1 MAVNLPAPA
10 LRRLDPDQP
19 VATSAAGRDEASA
32 RKRGL
37 TRRPRADRVK
47 RQQAD
52 FFGHFKPEAQ
62 EILSDLLEK
71 YTGDS
76 ELKCSP
82 ASGPVEAGIKL
93 ASSLG
98 SRLKG
103 PSNYSMHSRAMV
115 T

>member
-1 MAVNLPAPA
+1 LTQINRSPLPPPA
-10 LRRLDPDQP
+10 ATKRLRENGGSP
-19 VATSAAGRDEASA
+19 AS
-32 RKRGL
+32 
-37 TRRPRADRVK
+37 PRADRVK